1 MAVDL
6 ASWVGQQVSEGRYR
20 VVGKLGEGGM
30 GLVFRAF
37 DQRLQSD
44 VVIKCPHPALLR
56 DAEFVTRF
64 RRETRSLVKLVH
76 PHIVRILDA
85 GEHDGVPFSVL
96 QYLAGGSLEDR
107 MLVQDDQFRRP
118 NPLSLLAEWLP
129 NVSEALDFVHRE
141 GHVHRDVKPAN
152 ILFDADNHAFL
163 GDFGIIK
170 SQGNSKLT
178 NTGLVLGTPEYMAP
192 EVIMGKSYDGRSD
205 QYALAVTVYQ
215 CLCGEVPFSG
225 PTPAAILVNQSTQ
238 TALPLSQ
245 RDATIPNELSQAV
258 SKALAKDPERR
269 FATCR
274 EFANAVL
281 AILRTLPGLRSPANQ
296 AATPTATDKASPTPS
311 AGTSAKVAC
320 PSCDRQLRL
329 TSNLSNMLIKCPNCG
344 MKLRVS
350 SDWQSLAPGASTMLG
365 REPAAQGSSTSLP
378 ILIQDESARSS
389 GTPRSNATAPAE
401 PSFLQKLAAL
411 FKRQTLDRNVPRL
424 TSVDANGHSETRRAC
439 VLRIGLFSAGKMVG
453 ILGAGLMFV
462 GQIVLH
468 GYNFFQLR
476 ATELGFF
483 AYAIGETFLGTAIS
497 AVGGFLLGIIVAT
510 LYNLVAEF
518 FGGVEIDI
526 N

>member
-56 DAEFVTRF
+56 DPEFVTRF

-107 MLVQDDQFRRP
+107 MFVQEDQIRRP
-118 NPLSLLAEWLP
+118 NSFSLLAEWLP
-129 NVSEALDFVHRE
+129 NVAEALDFVHRE

-215 CLCGEVPFSG
+215 CVCGEVPFSG

-245 RDATIPNELSQAV
+245 RDATTPNELSQAV

-274 EFANAVL
+274 EFANAVQ
-281 AILRTLPGLRSPANQ
+281 AILRTLPGVKASVNQ
-296 AATPTATDKASPTPS
+296 AATPTATDKGSPTPS
-311 AGTSAKVAC
+311 GGASAKVAC

-329 TSNLSNMLIKCPNCG
+329 TSNLSNMLIKCPNCS

-350 SDWQSLAPGASTMLG
+350 SDWQSLTPGESTVVA
-365 REPAAQGSSTSLP
+365 RE
-378 ILIQDESARSS
+378 SS
-389 GTPRSNATAPAE
+389 GVGFSPVAPVFVNDQSDLLPSVPNVTPSE
-401 PSFLQKLAAL
+401 PSFVRKLAAGI
-411 FKRQTLDRNVPRL
+411 KRQTLDRNVPRL
-424 TSVDANGHSETRRAC
+424 TVLNTDGRAETRRAS
-439 VLRIGLFSAGKMVG
+439 VRRIGLLSAGRVIG
-453 ILGAGLMFV
+453 ILGGVFMFV
-462 GQIVLH
+462 GQIFRIVSASFSSD
-468 GYNFFQLR
+468 GV
-476 ATELGFF
+476 ESGFM
-483 AYAIGETFLGTAIS
+483 ANAIGQTFLDTALG
-497 AVGGFLLGIIVAT
+497 AAGGFLMGTTLAV
-510 LYNLVAEF
+510 LYNLVADF
-518 FGGVEIDI
+518 LGGVEIDI
-526 N
+526 S